1 MEEGDF
7 SGSSVRS
14 ELTDGQNTTTT
25 TETHTTSEL
34 QPKPLVLRLLEAQ
47 NGDEAEVD
55 VEEGQ
60 EEDNEG
66 SKTHK
71 SHEASASLR
80 SRNSSDPRKA
90 SDPPQSRKASDPPE
104 SRKASD
110 PPESRKASDSLRSL
124 KSSELLQSLE
134 SQEDGKDD
142 LFPNAVITTSPS
154 LMARYIP
161 RLQLTSLRAHPV
173 TRDLVKKCEKEFK
186 ILQDRKSNGEL
197 QIGRLFWG
205 NQDPIRPVSEA
216 ALKATLTKRIED
228 LAQPRLV
235 SRHYVPNRVAFSP
248 SCLFN
253 VSSLII
259 IQQAYEIW
267 SLYIALAVL
276 EFALSTKLTSNSE
289 IHAPPPSERTKA
301 QYYYSC
307 GRESVIWEISPPAL
321 FTRPSKRIQKLAK
334 PNRFKTQC
342 LLNREKIPGTVRFSD
357 PSPRILRLSI
367 AKGTDPNYI
376 PPKNIETKISFS
388 TLSAVATPRIVDLAH
403 PRIKIEGLCY
413 ERERSEL
420 PIRPV
425 APAALLANPSERT
438 IFLAKSKRVHEDYQ
452 PVRDARWPVSYA
464 ATHSQV
470 SDRIQEL
477 ANPHTRGPSH
487 VVYYDPDVFK
497 VKPSALRAHCSSR
510 IKELAEPI
518 VR

>member
-14 ELTDGQNTTTT
+14 EVTDGRNTTTT
-25 TETHTTSEL
+25 IETRTTSEL
-34 QPKPLVLRLLEAQ
+34 QPKPLVLRLLEVQ
-47 NGDEAEVD
+47 NGDEAKAVG
-55 VEEGQ
+55 EEGQ
-60 EEDNEG
+60 EENKEA

-71 SHEASASLR
+71 SHEASASFK
-80 SRNSSDPRKA
+80 SHNSSDARKVKDPPQPRKA
-90 SDPPQSRKASDPPE
+90 NDPLE

-110 PPESRKASDSLRSL
+110 FLSPKDSELFQ
-124 KSSELLQSLE
+124 SSESE
-134 SQEDGKDD
+134 EDGKDD

-154 LMARYIP
+154 LLARYLP
-161 RLQLTSLRAHPV
+161 RLQLASLRAHPV
-173 TRDLVKKCEKEFK
+173 TRDLVKKCFYSRKRV
-186 ILQDRKSNGEL
+186 QDLSRPKKQWGTPDR
-197 QIGRLFWG
+197 RLFWG

-216 ALKATLTKRIED
+216 ALKAPLSKRIED

-235 SRHYVPNRVAFSP
+235 SRHYVPNR
-248 SCLFN
+248 
-253 VSSLII
+253 
-259 IQQAYEIW
+259 
-267 SLYIALAVL
+267 
-276 EFALSTKLTSNSE
+276 
-289 IHAPPPSERTKA
+289 A

-334 PNRFKTQC
+334 PNRFKMQY
-342 LLNREKIPGTVRFSD
+342 LPNRENLPGTLHFSD

-376 PPKNIETKISFS
+376 PPKTIETKISFS
-388 TLSAVATPRIVDLAH
+388 TLSAVASPRIVDLAH

-425 APAALLANPSERT
+425 APAALVANPSERT
-438 IFLAKSKRVHEDYQ
+438 IFLAKSKPVHEDYQ

-477 ANPHTRGPSH
+477 ANPHIRSPAH
-487 VVYYDPDVFK
+487 LVYYDPDVFK
-497 VKPSALRAHCSSR
+497 VKPSALKAQCSSR

>member
-1 MEEGDF
+1 MEEGDV

-25 TETHTTSEL
+25 TETRTTSEL
-34 QPKPLVLRLLEAQ
+34 QPKPLVLRLLEVQ
-47 NGDEAEVD
+47 NGEEAEVD
-55 VEEGQ
+55 GEEGQ

-90 SDPPQSRKASDPPE
+90 SDSLQSRKASDPPQ

-124 KSSELLQSLE
+124 KSSELVQSSE
-134 SQEDGKDD
+134 SREGGKDD

-161 RLQLTSLRAHPV
+161 RLQLASLRAHPV
-173 TRDLVKKCEKEFK
+173 TRDLVKKCFYSRKRV
-186 ILQDRKSNGEL
+186 QDLARPKKQWGTPDR
-197 QIGRLFWG
+197 RLFWG

-235 SRHYVPNRVAFSP
+235 SRHYVPNR
-248 SCLFN
+248 
-253 VSSLII
+253 
-259 IQQAYEIW
+259 
-267 SLYIALAVL
+267 
-276 EFALSTKLTSNSE
+276 
-289 IHAPPPSERTKA
+289 A

-342 LLNREKIPGTVRFSD
+342 LLTREKIPGTVRFSD

-425 APAALLANPSERT
+425 APAALVANPSERT

-497 VKPSALRAHCSSR
+497 VKPSALKAHCSSR

>member
-14 ELTDGQNTTTT
+14 EVTDGQNTTKT
-25 TETHTTSEL
+25 TETHTTSEF
-34 QPKPLVLRLLEAQ
+34 QPKPLVLRLLEVQ
-47 NGDEAEVD
+47 NGDEAEAAG
-55 VEEGQ
+55 EEGQ
-60 EEDNEG
+60 EENNEA

-71 SHEASASLR
+71 FYEPSVSFK
-80 SRNSSDPRKA
+80 SRHSSDSRKA
-90 SDPPQSRKASDPPE
+90 SDPPQSRKASDPLE

-110 PPESRKASDSLRSL
+110 PLESRKAGDFLSPKDSEPLQ
-124 KSSELLQSLE
+124 SSE
-134 SQEDGKDD
+134 SQDDGKDD

-154 LMARYIP
+154 LMARYLP

-173 TRDLVKKCEKEFK
+173 TRDLVKKCFYSRKRV
-186 ILQDRKSNGEL
+186 QDLARPKKQWGTPDR
-197 QIGRLFWG
+197 RLFWG

-216 ALKATLTKRIED
+216 ALKAPLSKRIED

-235 SRHYVPNRVAFSP
+235 SRHYVPNR
-248 SCLFN
+248 
-253 VSSLII
+253 
-259 IQQAYEIW
+259 
-267 SLYIALAVL
+267 
-276 EFALSTKLTSNSE
+276 
-289 IHAPPPSERTKA
+289 A

-321 FTRPSKRIQKLAK
+321 ITRPSKRIQKLAK
-334 PNRFKTQC
+334 PNRFKTQY
-342 LLNREKIPGTVRFSD
+342 LPNRENLPGTLRFSD

-388 TLSAVATPRIVDLAH
+388 TLSAVASPRIVDLAH

-425 APAALLANPSERT
+425 APAALVANPSERT

-452 PVRDARWPVSYA
+452 PVRDAQWPVSYA

-477 ANPHTRGPSH
+477 ANPHTRSPAH
-487 VVYYDPDVFK
+487 LIYYDPDVFK
-497 VKPSALRAHCSSR
+497 VKPSALKAHCSSR

>member
-14 ELTDGQNTTTT
+14 EVTDGQNTTTT

-34 QPKPLVLRLLEAQ
+34 QRKPLVLRLLEVQ
-47 NGDEAEVD
+47 NGDEAEAVG
-55 VEEGQ
+55 EEGQ

-71 SHEASASLR
+71 SHEASASFR
-80 SRNSSDPRKA
+80 SHNSSDPRKA
-90 SDPPQSRKASDPPE
+90 SDPPQSRKASD
-104 SRKASD
+104 
-110 PPESRKASDSLRSL
+110 SLRSR
-124 KSSELLQSLE
+124 KGSEPLEPRKTSESLQSLRGGDSLQSSE

-142 LFPNAVITTSPS
+142 LFPNAVIMTSPS
-154 LMARYIP
+154 LIARYLP
-161 RLQLTSLRAHPV
+161 RLQLASLRAHPV
-173 TRDLVKKCEKEFK
+173 TRDLVKKCFYSRKRV
-186 ILQDRKSNGEL
+186 QDLSKPKKQWGTPDR
-197 QIGRLFWG
+197 RLFWG

-216 ALKATLTKRIED
+216 ALKATLSKRIED

-235 SRHYVPNRVAFSP
+235 SRHYVPNR
-248 SCLFN
+248 
-253 VSSLII
+253 I
-259 IQQAYEIW
+259 
-267 SLYIALAVL
+267 
-276 EFALSTKLTSNSE
+276 
-289 IHAPPPSERTKA
+289 

-321 FTRPSKRIQKLAK
+321 VTRPSKRIQKLAK
-334 PNRFKTQC
+334 PNRFKAQS
-342 LLNREKIPGTVRFSD
+342 LIKRETVPGTVRYSD

-367 AKGTDPNYI
+367 AKGTNPSYI
-376 PPKNIETKISFS
+376 PPKTLETKISFS

-425 APAALLANPSERT
+425 APAALLANPSKRT
-438 IFLAKSKRVHEDYQ
+438 IFLAKSKRVHEDYL
-452 PVRDARWPVSYA
+452 PIRDARWPVSYA

-470 SDRIQEL
+470 SERVQEL
-477 ANPHTRGPSH
+477 ANPHTRSPANL
-487 VVYYDPDVFK
+487 VYYDPNVFK
-497 VKPSALRAHCSSR
+497 VKPSALKAHCSDR
-510 IKELAEPI
+510 VKELAEPI